1 MGITYEG
8 ATEQVTQIVHRHAVL
23 RRGVERRAGTL
34 CEAAEN
40 GVPFQRQMAI
50 LRGYLEEKVLPHAK
64 AEERTLYQAAA
75 AQAGGSELVRELT
88 GEHHTLAYLAGLL
101 GPARTAPRP
110 PRCRS
115 GSRHCSPGTWR
126 RLTTCCCPHLPA
138 PARTWPPFLR
148 TCTACRQQRTQR
160 LKPCAG

>member
-40 GVPFQRQMAI
+40 GVPFERQMAI
-50 LRGYLEEKVLPHAK
+50 LRGYLKEKVLPHAE

-88 GEHHTLAYLAGLL
+88 GEHHTLAYLAG
-101 GPARTAPRP
+101 GSARR
-110 PRCRS
+110 
-115 GSRHCSPGTWR
+115 GR
-126 RLTTCCCPHLPA
+126 RRGRQGVGVDRDTVRR
-138 PARTWPPFLR
+138 AR
-148 TCTACRQQRTQR
+148 
-160 LKPCAG
+160 GEG

>member
-8 ATEQVTQIVHRHAVL
+8 ATEQVRQIVYRHAVL

-75 AQAGGSELVRELT
+75 AQASGSELVRELT
-88 GEHHTLAYLAGLL
+88 GEHHTLAYLAGRLRPGADGAEAAKVSEWIATLFAGHVAKVNDLL
-101 GPARTAPRP
+101 LPALT
-110 PRCRS
+110 RS
-115 GSRHCSPGTWR
+115 GADLAALLADMHS
-126 RLTTCCCPHLPA
+126 LQA
-138 PARTWPPFLR
+138 AADA
-148 TCTACRQQRTQR
+148 TA
-160 LKPCAG
+160 